1 MVKSG
6 LSRVAGFG
14 FSCYSKVADKTTLGR
29 TRILI
34 WEGTPMTADRS
45 GKPTCFKAYDIR
57 GIVPDQLDV
66 DLAYRIGLATARYI
80 GAKSMVVGRDCRLSS
95 AELCAALV
103 RGLNDAGTDVLDIGL
118 CGTEMVYYT
127 TFARDLDGGIMVTAS
142 HNPMDHNGMKL
153 VRDQAKPISGDSGLD
168 DIGLAAAG
176 EKLDPSAEKGGLTS
190 ENILAEYV
198 AYLAGQVDADGFK
211 PLKIVANAGNGCAG
225 PVVAELAKILPC
237 EIIPVFAEPDGT
249 FPNGIPNPL
258 LPENRGVTAEAV
270 RRHGADLGLAWD
282 GDFDRC
288 FFFDEKGNFIEGYYL
303 VGLLAAASLRDHP
316 GAGIVHDPRLTWNTI
331 DMVEK
336 AGGRPIMNKTGHA
349 FMKERM
355 RAEDAVYGG
364 EMSAHHYFR
373 QFSYCDSGM
382 LPWLL
387 VVQEMS
393 VTGQPLSELVK
404 AMQAAYPASGE
415 INRRLTDPDA
425 ALARIEKKYQNSA
438 KAVDRTDG
446 LSLDMGRWRFNL
458 RKSNTEPVIR
468 LNVESRGDRA
478 LMEEKTAEIL
488 EMLDQ

>member
-1 MVKSG
+1 MS
-6 LSRVAGFG
+6 
-14 FSCYSKVADKTTLGR
+14 ADIT
-29 TRILI
+29 
-34 WEGTPMTADRS
+34 
-45 GKPTCFKAYDIR
+45 KPPCFKAYDIR
-57 GIVPDQLDV
+57 GVVPTELDT
-66 DLAYRIGLATARYI
+66 DLAYRIGLATAQFL
-80 GAKSMVVGRDCRLSS
+80 GARRMVVGRDCRLSS
-95 AELCAALV
+95 AELCESLA
-103 RGLNDAGTDVLDIGL
+103 RGLTDAGVDVLDIGL

-127 TFARDLDGGIMVTAS
+127 TFARKLDGGIMVTAS

-153 VRDQAKPISGDSGLD
+153 VRDKSKPISGDSGLD
-168 DIGLAAAG
+168 DIGKAALSGDLEPA
-176 EKLDPSAEKGGLTS
+176 ATKGSIET
-190 ENILAEYV
+190 EDIMAEYV
-198 AYLAGQVDADGFK
+198 EYLAKQVDIATLK

-225 PVVAELAKILPC
+225 PAVAALAKYLPF
-237 EIIPVFAEPDGT
+237 EIIPVFEEPDGT

-258 LPENRGVTAEAV
+258 LPENRGVTAETV
-270 RRHGADLGLAWD
+270 REHGADLGLAWD

-288 FFFDEKGNFIEGYYL
+288 FFFDETGAFIEGYYL

-316 GAGIVHDPRLTWNTI
+316 GEGIVHDPRLIWNTI
-331 DMVEK
+331 DLVEK

-373 QFSYCDSGM
+373 EFSYCDSGM

-393 VTGQPLSELVK
+393 VTGRTLSDLVK
-404 AMQAAYPASGE
+404 AMQEAYPASGE
-415 INRRLTDPDA
+415 INRRLKDPDA
-425 ALARIEKKYQNSA
+425 ALGEIEKKYLETA
-438 KAVDRTDG
+438 KGVDRTDG
-446 LSLDMGRWRFNL
+446 LSLDMGKWRFNL

-488 EMLDQ
+488 EILDQ